1 MEQWEYYVA
10 NVELKEV
17 EGKYDWVS
25 AIGKET
31 IVGLSP
37 LLKRFGLA
45 GWELVSLLPLR
56 QTTIAE
62 GPHVTQVE
70 IITAAF
76 KRRLVAPGEATAP
89 NRRAPAGQ
97 AATDND
103 EGGAHEPTEPA
114 SEQEP

>member
-1 MEQWEYYVA
+1 MDQWEYYVA
-10 NVELKEV
+10 NVELTEV

-25 AIGKET
+25 SVGRET

-70 IITAAF
+70 ILTAAF
-76 KRRLVAPGEATAP
+76 KRRLVAPGESPGSTQH
-89 NRRAPAGQ
+89 APAGQ
-97 AATDND
+97 TATDNHD
-103 EGGAHEPTEPA
+103 GAVHESAEPA
-114 SEQEP
+114 SEHEP

>member
-1 MEQWEYYVA
+1 MDQWEYYVA
-10 NVELKEV
+10 NVELQEID
-17 EGKYDWVS
+17 GKYDWVS
-25 AIGKET
+25 AVGRET

-56 QTTIAE
+56 QTAIAE

-76 KRRLVAPGEATAP
+76 KRRLVAPGESPAP
-89 NRRAPAGQ
+89 NQRGPGGQ
-97 AATDND
+97 AATDNAD
-103 EGGAHEPTEPA
+103 GAEREPTDPA
-114 SEQEP
+114 SEHEP

>member
-1 MEQWEYYVA
+1 MDQWEYYVA
-10 NVELKEV
+10 NVELQEI

-25 AIGKET
+25 AVGRET

-56 QTTIAE
+56 QTTIAD

-76 KRRLVAPGEATAP
+76 KRRLAADEST
-89 NRRAPAGQ
+89 RTKQRAPAGQ
-97 AATDND
+97 AATEND
-103 EGGAHEPTEPA
+103 DGAVHEPTEPA
-114 SEQEP
+114 SEPEP

>member
-10 NVELKEV
+10 NVELREV

-25 AIGKET
+25 AIGRET

-56 QTTIAE
+56 QTTLAE
-62 GPHVTQVE
+62 APGVTQVE
-70 IITAAF
+70 ILTAAF
-76 KRRLVAPGEATAP
+76 KRRLVAPGEAPETKQ
-89 NRRAPAGQ
+89 RAPARQ
-97 AATDND
+97 AATKNSD
-103 EGGAHEPTEPA
+103 GVVHEPAEPA
-114 SEQEP
+114 SEHEQ